1 MKNKMRNKRIQNS
14 MLVVDA
20 NGMVR
25 KSTEVLA
32 VENAISLEKALSLK
46 AHNAFSKRLTKNIH
60 NVVPVIEGVIVR
72 AGQNQDG
79 EIYIYGQKFYTEG
92 NNCPN
97 ARALMEYAGDFN
109 ATEKFDVQLSTW
121 NEKERKLEDSYSVTC
136 NDKNAKRLYVFTKT
150 QVLVVYGELEKDLK
164 NIYGPE
170 ADEQMIAKKKQ
181 EYVDNIE
188 AMGLKIGPK
197 GGISLAGK
205 VAPSTEGNHLTVLYW
220 SPSNMRNETQLF
232 TPVKQNEA
240 FKILDQVSGGA
251 LSLALKGELT
261 ISGLIKLSAR
271 LGIMSA
277 PAISIGVSADEETG
291 YVIVLDKIKGP
302 QDYDKAQNANLLANG
317 IEIDDNTSDGAVC
330 VSVQEVQKAFK
341 MNGTNMTIEKALYF
355 AMQTRADKV
364 FTKVFGEA
372 KTQENMQFRLKR
384 LIEMYGADRVL
395 YLKAGEDVT
404 GLDKY
409 KELLKANKIANDKL
423 PENERLSEKEIA
435 NKTLKDLKE
444 FYKVIVVGN
453 KDNLGYIIDKNGG
466 KLLDNIDLQKIAE
479 GNITTYLL
487 DVAKCSDTATS
498 GQMLSKFLVADK
510 LRAIK
515 ALLGCVIRQFDNELN
530 EMLYGDID
538 TENCSLAQFML
549 RHGKTED
556 NENAG
561 QFNAAALESLVKEFL
576 PRFESAIN
584 KSKIDIRAYFQ
595 RALFDDS
602 FFLTNKKINGILETN
617 EHTGR
622 LECYSRD
629 VEVKFADEIAE
640 IEADESLSQLEKDAK
655 ISWLL
660 TAAVIKYPSVSSNE
674 FALVTY
680 VTSKQLKRR
689 IGLLYKAGIITEEE
703 KDVLE
708 DDFLNTS
715 YGVTKLGADNTLKH
729 KLAGMDTD
737 YDGVAVVFE
746 QELVQ
751 ILVDKNK
758 DNDGVVTVISK

>member
-72 AGQNQDG
+72 AGKNQDG

-205 VAPSTEGNHLTVLYW
+205 VAPSTEGSHLTVLYW

-538 TENCSLAQFML
+538 TENCSLAQFIL

>member
-1 MKNKMRNKRIQNS
+1 MKRNRRIENS
-14 MLVVDA
+14 YLVVDA

-25 KSTEVLA
+25 KSTEVVA
-32 VENAISLEKALSLK
+32 GENVMALEKILSLK
-46 AHNAFSKRLTKNIH
+46 AHNGFSRRLTKNIH
-60 NVVPVIEGVIVR
+60 ATVPVIEGVIVR
-72 AGQNQDG
+72 AGQNEDG
-79 EIYIYGQKFYTEG
+79 EIFIYGQKFYTEG

-109 ATEKFDVQLSTW
+109 ATEKLEVQLSTW

-136 NDKNAKRLYVFTKT
+136 NDKDAKRLYVFTKT

-164 NIYGPE
+164 KIYGKE
-170 ADEQMIAKKKQ
+170 ADEQMIAKIKQ
-181 EYVDNIE
+181 KHVDDIE

-197 GGISLAGK
+197 GGISLADK
-205 VAPSTEGNHLTVLYW
+205 VAPATEGSHLTVLYW

-232 TPVKQNEA
+232 TPVKQDDA
-240 FKILDQVSGGA
+240 FKVLDEVSGGA
-251 LSLALKGELT
+251 LSLALKGELS
-261 ISGLIKLSAR
+261 IEGLVKLSAR

-277 PAISIGVSADEETG
+277 PAIPIGTSANEESG

-302 QDYDKAQNANLLANG
+302 QDYDKAQNDKLVANG

-330 VSVQEVQKAFK
+330 ISVQEMQKAF
-341 MNGTNMTIEKALYF
+341 MANGTNISIEKALYF
-355 AMQTRADKV
+355 AIQTRADKV

-384 LIEMYGADRVL
+384 LEEMYAGKVL
-395 YLKAGEDVT
+395 YLQPGEDVS
-404 GLDKY
+404 KY
-409 KELLKANKIANDKL
+409 LKADG
-423 PENERLSEKEIA
+423 
-435 NKTLKDLKE
+435 THD
-444 FYKVIVVGN
+444 YKVIVVGN
-453 KDNLGYIIDKNGG
+453 RDNIGYIIDENGG
-466 KLLDNIDLQKIAE
+466 KLLKNINLQKMAE

-530 EMLYGDID
+530 EMLHGDID
-538 TENCSLAQFML
+538 TENCSLAQFIL
-549 RHGKTED
+549 RHGKTENNAD
-556 NENAG
+556 AG

-576 PRFESAIN
+576 PRFESAIS
-584 KSKIDIRAYFQ
+584 KSKIDVRAYFQ

-602 FFLTNKKINGILETN
+602 FFLTGEKINGVLGTN

-629 VEVKFADEIAE
+629 VEVKFADEIAA
-640 IEADESLSQLEKDAK
+640 IEADEKLSEEQKDAK
-655 ISWLL
+655 IARML
-660 TAAVIKYPSVSSNE
+660 TAAVIKYPSVASNE
-674 FALVTY
+674 VALVTY
-680 VTSKQLKRR
+680 KTSKQIKKHINELFKAKVITKEERKV
-689 IGLLYKAGIITEEE
+689 LL
-703 KDVLE
+703 

-746 QELVQ
+746 EELVQ
-751 ILVDKNK
+751 ILLDQNE
-758 DNDGVVTVISK
+758 DNDGMVTVIAK

>member
-1 MKNKMRNKRIQNS
+1 MKNKRIQNS

-32 VENAISLEKALSLK
+32 VENAITLEKALSLK
-46 AHNAFSKRLTKNIH
+46 AHNAFSRKLTKNIH

-72 AGQNQDG
+72 AGKNQDG
-79 EIYIYGQKFYTEG
+79 EIYIYGQKFFTEG

-205 VAPSTEGNHLTVLYW
+205 VAPSTEGSHLTVLYW

>member
-1 MKNKMRNKRIQNS
+1 MKNKRIQNS